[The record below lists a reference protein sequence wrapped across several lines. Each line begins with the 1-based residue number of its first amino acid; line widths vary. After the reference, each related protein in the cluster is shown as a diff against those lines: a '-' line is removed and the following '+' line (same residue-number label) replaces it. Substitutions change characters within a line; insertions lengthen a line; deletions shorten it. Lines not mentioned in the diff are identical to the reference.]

1 MNDSS
6 PNDPRYQQPADVT
19 RQVAASDWNRAE
31 IESPP
36 DDLPKRE
43 RVFPRKV
50 LIGWA
55 LFALALYFGVRVV
68 GTVIKESFGGAV
80 TTAVDKTGQKEIIYQ
95 TPNGRVTISRDQ
107 PHGGITITTAE
118 RPGRPS
124 KTVVIP
130 GVSATIPPPPPKPP
144 TTITVN
150 GDGLTV
156 THPPPTAPTPAPTKR

>member
-6 PNDPRYQQPADVT
+6 PNEPRYQQPADIT

-31 IESPP
+31 IEALP
-36 DDLPKRE
+36 DELPKRE

-68 GTVIKESFGGAV
+68 GTVIKESFRGAIS
-80 TTAVDKTGQKEIIYQ
+80 TAVDNTGQKEIIYK
-95 TPNGRVTISRDQ
+95 TRNGKVTITRDQ
-107 PHGGITITTAE
+107 PTGGIRITTAGAD
-118 RPGRPS
+118 GRPS
-124 KTVVIP
+124 KTVEIP
-130 GVSATIPPPPPKPP
+130 GASATIPTPPKPP

-150 GDGLTV
+150 GDGVTV
-156 THPPPTAPTPAPTKR
+156 THPPPAAPTPPPTKR

>member
-1 MNDSS
+1 MSDSS
-6 PNDPRYQQPADVT
+6 PTDPRFQGSADVT

-68 GTVIKESFGGAV
+68 GTVIKESFRGAV
-80 TTAVDKTGQKEIIYQ
+80 STAVDNTGRKEIIYQ
-95 TPNGRVTISRDQ
+95 TPNGRVTIRRTN
-107 PHGGITITTAE
+107 GGAIEISKAE
-118 RPGRPS
+118 PG
-124 KTVVIP
+124 T
-130 GVSATIPPPPPKPP
+130 PKPP
-144 TTITVN
+144 TTVTVEPN
-150 GDGLTV
+150 GVTI
-156 THPPPTAPTPAPTKR
+156 THPPVPPPLPAHAKR